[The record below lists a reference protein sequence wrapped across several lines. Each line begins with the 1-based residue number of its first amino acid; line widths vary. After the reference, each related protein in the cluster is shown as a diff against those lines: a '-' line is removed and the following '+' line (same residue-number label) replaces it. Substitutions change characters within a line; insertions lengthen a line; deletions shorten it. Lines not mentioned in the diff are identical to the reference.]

1 MSGAGGILF
10 VTCLQPSLVDLT
22 FVCTNCFRPFA
33 VGFYLEIIIVA
44 LMEREKTME

>member
-22 FVCTNCFRPFA
+22 FVCTNSVFDHLQS
-33 VGFYLEIIIVA
+33 VSIS
-44 LMEREKTME
+44 K